1 LSVLIIVKG
10 GYSGRRKAV
19 GARDYARRCAE
30 KGAAMTALERRREL
44 DHLPEAQHR
53 KANHEIANDILQGH
67 SLKRIERM
75 ARRSL

>member
-1 LSVLIIVKG
+1 MSVLIIVKG

-44 DHLPEAQHR
+44 DHLPESQHR
-53 KANHEIANDILQGH
+53 KANHEIANDMLQGH
-67 SLKRIERM
+67 SVRKLEQM